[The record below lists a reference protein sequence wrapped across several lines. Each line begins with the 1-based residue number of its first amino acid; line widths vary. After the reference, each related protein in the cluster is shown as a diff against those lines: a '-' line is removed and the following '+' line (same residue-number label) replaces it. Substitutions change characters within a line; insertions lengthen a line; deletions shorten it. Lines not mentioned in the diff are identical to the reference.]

1 MAAAKLINL
10 ELMNSGKESEGKNL
24 KSMKTEK
31 IFSCL
36 LFFLCPFASLRHL
49 SAADLSGVS
58 KSEIV
63 ATVDHIQRLARD
75 QEQQLAA
82 AQKSAK
88 AQADLIAWQAQQI
101 TNLTL
106 WGNRCEQAVKAI
118 AMALAIALSLW
129 IGTAFAGEIL
139 KNFPSLEGP
148 VATALLY
155 LGIFLG
161 TYYGVMTC
169 IFAVAPHIPTI
180 PVWHDVAN
188 WAHRLHAPKL

>member
-10 ELMNSGKESEGKNL
+10 ELMNSGKETRKGFCFLIHLS
-24 KSMKTEK
+24 
-31 IFSCL
+31 L
-36 LFFLCPFASLRHL
+36 LIFLCPFASLRDL
-49 SAADLSGVS
+49 SAADLSGIS
-58 KSEIV
+58 KAEIV
-63 ATVDHIQRLARD
+63 ATVAHIQRLAQD
-75 QEQQLAA
+75 QQRQLAEA
-82 AQKSAK
+82 ARQSRAK
-88 AQADLIAWQAQQI
+88 DETIAWQAQQI

-129 IGTAFAGEIL
+129 IGTAFAGLIL
-139 KNFPSLEGP
+139 KNFPSFEGP
-148 VATALLY
+148 MATAILY

-180 PVWHDVAN
+180 PVWHDFAN
-188 WAHRLHAPKL
+188 WAHGLHAPKL